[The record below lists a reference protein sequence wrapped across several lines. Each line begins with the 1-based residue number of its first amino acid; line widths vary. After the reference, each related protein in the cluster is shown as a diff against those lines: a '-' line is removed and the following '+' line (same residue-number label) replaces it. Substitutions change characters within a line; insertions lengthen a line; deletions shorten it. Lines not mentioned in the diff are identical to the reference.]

1 LAARAAE
8 AWLVRSCV
16 LGVRM
21 PCEHPLCTLGSMGS
35 MSCNC
40 ISFILGLDV
49 GHLARVCACVVLLC
63 VVLSWV

>member
-1 LAARAAE
+1 MAACDAE
-8 AWLVRSCV
+8 AWLVQSCV

-21 PCEHPLCTLGSMGS
+21 LCEHPLCTLGSMGS

-49 GHLARVCACVVLLC
+49 GHLARLRACVLLVC
-63 VVLSWV
+63 VARS